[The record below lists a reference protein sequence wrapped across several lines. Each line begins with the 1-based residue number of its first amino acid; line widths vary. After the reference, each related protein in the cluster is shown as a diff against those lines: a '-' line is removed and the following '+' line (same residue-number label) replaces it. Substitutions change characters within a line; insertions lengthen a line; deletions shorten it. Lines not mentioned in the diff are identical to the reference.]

1 MNRLITLC
9 FLLLFASAATADTTA
24 PLRIVDRPLT
34 ATVSR
39 DRMPTAPIDTVML
52 HFCSDVIE
60 NPDNPFS
67 VDRIVEIFE
76 QYGVSAHYLIGRD
89 GTVYRFVPEQRVAYH
104 AGKGTVPGKPER
116 TNRLNEFSIGIEM
129 LNVGS
134 AKDMAIF
141 MKPEA
146 YAAFAKNNPE
156 KIGYT
161 DAQYQALNQLLTQIK
176 QRHPAIKHDRQH
188 IIGHDEYAGGR
199 RTDPGEL
206 FNWSRIG
213 L

>member
-1 MNRLITLC
+1 MNRPLTLC
-9 FLLLFASAATADTTA
+9 LFLLFTSIAAADTTA

-39 DRMPTAPIDTVML
+39 DRMPTAPLDTVML

-76 QYGVSAHYLIGRD
+76 GVGVSAHYLIGRD
-89 GTVYRFVPEQRVAYH
+89 GTVYRFVPEERVAYH

-116 TNRLNEFSIGIEM
+116 TNKLNEYSIGIEM

-141 MKPEA
+141 MKPEV
-146 YAAFAKNNPE
+146 YAAFAKKHPDF
-156 KIGYT
+156 IGYT
-161 DAQYQALNQLLTQIK
+161 DAQYQALRQLLAQIE

-188 IIGHDEYAGGR
+188 IVGHDEYAGSR